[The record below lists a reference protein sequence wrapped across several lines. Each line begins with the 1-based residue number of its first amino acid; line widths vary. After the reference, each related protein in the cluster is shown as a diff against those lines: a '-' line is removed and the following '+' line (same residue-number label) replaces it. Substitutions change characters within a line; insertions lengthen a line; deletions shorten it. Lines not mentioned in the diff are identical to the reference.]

1 MEAINQ
7 EIQELFERISVLR
20 KKKLKIGL
28 LTRVDVSNEED
39 YKDLKVSLE
48 YEEKDISDDEYF
60 LNIKGRLNITYVYDD
75 KNVTINV
82 VYSFYESHE
91 IRYNPEEDFSVNT
104 KGEGGELMKFLLEEY
119 TEASEWRDLMEYLD
133 KV

>member
-20 KKKLKIGL
+20 KKKLTIGL
-28 LTRVDVSNEED
+28 LNRVYVSNEED

-48 YEEKDISDDEYF
+48 YEEKDSSVDEYF
-60 LNIKGRLNITYVYDD
+60 LNIEGKLKISYMYNN

-82 VYSFYESHE
+82 LYSFYESSE
-91 IRYNPEEDFSVNT
+91 IRYNGEQDFSVNT
-104 KGEGGELMKFLLEEY
+104 EGEGGELMQNLLEEH
-119 TEASEWRDLMEYLD
+119 TEASEWRDLMEYLNR
-133 KV
+133 V

>member
-7 EIQELFERISVLR
+7 EIRELEDRISFLR

-28 LTRVDVSNEED
+28 LSRVDVSNEED

-48 YEEKDISDDEYF
+48 YEEKDSSVDEYF
-60 LNIKGRLNITYVYDD
+60 LNIEGKLNITYVYDD

-82 VYSFYESHE
+82 KYSFYESHE
-91 IRYNPEEDFSVNT
+91 IRYNPEEDFIVDT
-104 KGEGGELMKFLLEEY
+104 KGEGGELMKNLLEEY
-119 TEASEWRDLMEYLD
+119 TEASDWMEFMEYLNRI
-133 KV
+133 

>member
-20 KKKLKIGL
+20 KKKLTIGL
-28 LTRVDVSNEED
+28 LNRVDVSNEED

-48 YEEKDISDDEYF
+48 YEEKDSSVDEYALF
-60 LNIKGRLNITYVYDD
+60 IDGKLVITYMYND

-82 VYSFYESHE
+82 MYSYYQTYENRCEPE
-91 IRYNPEEDFSVNT
+91 INSSVDT
-104 KGEGGELMKFLLEEY
+104 KGEGGELMENLLEEH
-119 TEASEWRDLMEYLD
+119 TEDSEWRDLMEYLNRL
-133 KV
+133 

>member
-20 KKKLKIGL
+20 KKKLTIGL
-28 LTRVDVSNEED
+28 LNRVDVSNEED

-48 YEEKDISDDEYF
+48 YEEKDSSVDEYF
-60 LNIKGRLNITYVYDD
+60 LNIEGKLNITYMYDD

-82 VYSFYESHE
+82 VYSFYEAHE
-91 IRYNPEEDFSVNT
+91 IRYNPEEDFSVDT
-104 KGEGGELMKFLLEEY
+104 KGEGGELMEFLLEEY
-119 TEASEWRDLMEYLD
+119 TEACDWRELMEYLD
-133 KV
+133 RL